1 MDNARVRASVAY
13 CSLAGGNCGS
23 DAQPMSEHDS
33 VEEGRAGRL
42 PSRERRSRRDED
54 IVTDHQS
61 IPLERTDQRVCP
73 WCQSTDTRLVQRGF
87 IGPTDERDQY
97 FTCASCN
104 RLTYEIVSRT
114 VRDMKLGQF
123 RAGGTFRD
131 SAHQT
136 KYTISR
142 VLKVG
147 FNELLLYVKPV
158 VPSAANGAR
167 SRTRD

>member
-1 MDNARVRASVAY
+1 MN
-13 CSLAGGNCGS
+13 
-23 DAQPMSEHDS
+23 EHDS
-33 VEEGRAGRL
+33 LEDGRV
-42 PSRERRSRRDED
+42 ERRTNRMRSGRPEQDV
-54 IVTDHQS
+54 VTDHQPVLS
-61 IPLERTDQRVCP
+61 ERTDQRVCP
-73 WCQSTDTRLVQRGF
+73 WCASTDTRLVQRGF
-87 IGPTDERDQY
+87 VGPTDERDQY

-131 SAHQT
+131 SARQT

-147 FNELLLYVKPV
+147 FNELLLYVKPI
-158 VPSAANGAR
+158 VPSSANPAR
-167 SRTRD
+167 SNGRD